1 MSQSEDYLDGLL
13 NSINKAKTD
22 ADEVQERVTSTN
34 QKILESR
41 KAVAPDED
49 FFTATGIDA
58 SALED
63 MKPRNSH
70 PYLRKVL
77 SEEDFLR
84 QFEEEL
90 AVDDADSFIS
100 DFEQEIDEEE
110 RIFQETGQVPESE
123 NVVGALLDNIK
134 TVVSDAQKQMDA
146 DEESSVEEEE
156 IPVEDNNDSSEE
168 NVAEDSEDDSMIGGF
183 DLEALMNADD
193 SEKSEGAKASD
204 SDSDG
209 EESSLDGV
217 DLAGDEPIKL
227 ADDDENDLSEFITEE
242 SSDEE
247 PDLGGLELE
256 SEESS
261 DEDDFGFSLDD
272 VTSDVEEEPLD
283 DSLKE
288 FLPDEM
294 DALDEALY
302 GDGEEPNLSGE
313 DDMDLENL
321 LDGDDED
328 LLDIQSLLSGDEE
341 GAAEGAEI
349 DESAEAS
356 ADEPSDD
363 GKKGKKDKKKK
374 EKKKKGEKGEK
385 KPNPFL
391 QKLALLI
398 FGAPDEDEIAE
409 MEAAAASSTV
419 EITYDEDGNPIIP
432 EGAGEDPKAK
442 KKREKEEKKK
452 AKEAAK
458 KEKAKEKG
466 DKKEKPKKEPKPKK
480 EKKPKEPD
488 NSPKI
493 PISIIA
499 TFLVLSISIISVVM
513 VGMTFTGLK
522 RHMAEAKDDFAAGNY
537 ISAYEKLN
545 GFPMEDE
552 EVLLMRNQARTLA
565 DLQQC
570 QDEFD
575 TFIMYEQYNY
585 ALDSLIKGVGR
596 YEKYKDNAVEYGISE
611 QYEAYGQKII
621 QELSDNF
628 GLTAEQAL
636 EIYKQPNRH
645 YYTIELRKVLRGLGL
660 PDL

>member
-41 KAVAPDED
+41 KAVAPEED

-63 MKPRNSH
+63 MKPKSSH

-90 AVDDADSFIS
+90 GVDDADSFIS

-110 RIFQETGQVPESE
+110 RIFQETGQIPESE
-123 NVVGALLDNIK
+123 NVVGALLDNIS
-134 TVVSDAQKQMDA
+134 TVVSDAHKQMDEDDAASNDDTIAEETEASSA
-146 DEESSVEEEE
+146 DDSTDESY
-156 IPVEDNNDSSEE
+156 
-168 NVAEDSEDDSMIGGF
+168 DDSMIGGF

-193 SEKSEGAKASD
+193 SEEPAD
-204 SDSDG
+204 SDNG
-209 EESSLDGV
+209 LEAEEGSLDGV

-227 ADDDENDLSEFITEE
+227 ADDDEIDLSEFMTEDSTDEE
-242 SSDEE
+242 S
-247 PDLGGLELE
+247 DLGGLELE

-261 DEDDFGFSLDD
+261 EEDDFGFSLDD
-272 VTSDVEEEPLD
+272 ATSDVEEEPLD

-356 ADEPSDD
+356 ADAPADNG

-374 EKKKKGEKGEK
+374 EKKKKGEKT
-385 KPNPFL
+385 PNPFL

-409 MEAAAASSTV
+409 MEAAAATSSTV

-432 EGAGEDPKAK
+432 EGGAEDPKAK

-545 GFPMEDE
+545 GFPMDDE
-552 EVLLMRNQARTLA
+552 EVVLMRNQARTLA

-575 TFIMYEQYNY
+575 TFIMYKQYNY

-596 YEKYKDNAVEYGISE
+596 YDKYKDNAVEYGISE
-611 QYEAYGQKII
+611 QYDAYGEKLI
-621 QELSDNF
+621 QELADNF